1 MQQNKFRSLHKH
13 LAANLKTDGIKVTE
27 RSYIL
32 QQDNDPKHTTKT
44 IKEFIRA
51 NKWKVLDWPSHSP
64 DLNPIGHV
72 FYLLKK
78 RLKGEIPQNK
88 QQVKEAVVKAW
99 KQQCKSLMTSLSYSY
114 FDVKPKCFQCTNK
127 LKELASP
134 FQQFRRGLYIQLFTF
149 SVRIDLY
156 FTLISRIKYKHKT
169 HHQISVLCHHIPLHL
184 YCWAILSGEHTWS

>member
-1 MQQNKFRSLHKH
+1 MKSFRLAKSL
-13 LAANLKTDGIKVTE
+13 
-27 RSYIL
+27 S
-32 QQDNDPKHTTKT
+32 
-44 IKEFIRA
+44 
-51 NKWKVLDWPSHSP
+51 
-64 DLNPIGHV
+64 
-72 FYLLKK
+72 
-78 RLKGEIPQNK
+78 RLKPYWACILPAKEETEGRNPPKQTTSERGCGESLENIT
-88 QQVKEAVVKAW
+88 

-184 YCWAILSGEHTWS
+184 YC